1 MKKARQIIIPED
13 RPLTWDE
20 FYDYDLHARNSSIWY
35 ATEYTRSEQQIIDKL
50 LAKGY
55 IRDDV
60 AYLSQGGDE
69 KSHNIIDGVL
79 ETLRENHLVSDESYA
94 KGLIN
99 RYSDSKRGA
108 SYIRQKL
115 IAKGISSDDAERLLE
130 ETRDEDQIFENIEAL
145 ASRFVETSSYK
156 RIDNSFKQKQKLT
169 SHLLSRGFSFGDIR
183 DWEDQREE

>member
-1 MKKARQIIIPED
+1 MKKARQIIIPDD

-20 FYDYDLHARNSSIWY
+20 FYDLDLHARNSSIWY

-55 IRDDV
+55 IRDEV
-60 AYLSQGGDE
+60 SYLTEGGNE
-69 KSHNIIDGVL
+69 KSCNIIDGVL
-79 ETLRENHLVSDESYA
+79 EILKENHLVSDESYA

-115 IAKGISSDDAERLLE
+115 ISKGISSDQAERLLE
-130 ETRDEDQIFENIEAL
+130 ETRDEEQIFENLEAL
-145 ASRFVETSSYK
+145 ASRYVLSSSYL
-156 RIDNSFKQKQKLT
+156 RIDSSFKQKQKLT
-169 SHLLSRGFSFGDIR
+169 SHLLSRGFSFSDISE
-183 DWEDQREE
+183 WENQREE